1 MTNPQLEID
10 EGAGTLAV
18 AGEWDMA
25 KTFTVEPAL
34 ERALDQPGLNHLTLD
49 LADTTFLDST
59 GLGVV
64 IRLATDAEQR
74 GIALEIV
81 PGPPEVQRVF
91 ETAGVADA
99 LPFA

>member
-1 MTNPQLEID
+1 MAKPQLDID
-10 EGAGTLAV
+10 DNAGTVAV

-25 KTFTVEPAL
+25 ATFNVEPEL
-34 ERALDQPGLNHLTLD
+34 ERALDHPGLDRLTLD

-64 IRLATDAEQR
+64 IRLASDAEQR
-74 GIALEIV
+74 GIELEIV

-91 ETAGVADA
+91 ESAGVADA